1 MLLRRYETVTLVN
14 PDGGPEAID
23 KVVGKMR
30 EALDKTG
37 GREIRLEDWGRRKTA
52 YRLQRSGKLKAQY
65 MYLQYLG
72 TNGTVR
78 ELERLLKISEPA
90 MLWQSVVLEDRVELD
105 TFDFEAEGDKLT
117 NLARRAAAAREN
129 PDYDED
135 APDLDLL
142 DDDGDDD
149 DDNDDDDDDG
159 EDD

>member
-1 MLLRRYETVTLVN
+1 MLLRKYETVTLVN
-14 PDGGPEAID
+14 PDGGTEAID
-23 KVVGKMR
+23 KVVGRMR
-30 EALDKTG
+30 EAIEKTG

-78 ELERLLKISEPA
+78 ELERLMKITEPA
-90 MLWQSVVLEDRVELD
+90 MLWQSVMLEDRVELD
-105 TFDFEAEGDKLT
+105 TFDFEAEGEKLT
-117 NLARRAAAAREN
+117 QLARRAAAAREN

-135 APDLDLL
+135 APDQGML
-142 DDDGDDD
+142 DDESDDD
-149 DDNDDDDDDG
+149 DDDDDDDDG